1 MKHKMRNNVAV
12 IMAAGKGVRVGGEV
26 PKQFMPVHGR
36 MLMEY
41 SLQTFQDHPRIDEIF
56 VVLPEDYL
64 QMSELL
70 QYLFDNFSKITRI
83 LAGGEERFQ
92 SSWSAIQWFIDRRE
106 DNLLLHDAAR
116 PGLTPKIVDDLL
128 DTLENAEAAV
138 TAIPATDTVLKVNE
152 NMQLAASLDRK
163 TLYYAQTPQA
173 FKAGLLYDCFEEL
186 FADGTFL
193 PTDESGVVAHYRPDI
208 LIRIVQGSPANFKV
222 TYPEDIIRIP
232 VSD

>member
-1 MKHKMRNNVAV
+1 MRNNVAV

-26 PKQFMPVHGR
+26 PKQFMEVHGR

-64 QMSELL
+64 QMTELL
-70 QYLFDNFSKITRI
+70 QYLFDNYSKITRI

-92 SSWSAIQWFIDRRE
+92 SSWSAIQWFIDRK
-106 DNLLLHDAAR
+106 DDCLLLHDAAR
-116 PGLTPKIVDDLL
+116 PGLTPRIVDDLL

-138 TAIPATDTVLKVNE
+138 TAMPATDTVLQVDDK
-152 NMQLAASLDRK
+152 MQLANTLDRK

-173 FKAGLLYDCFEEL
+173 FRAGLLYDCFEEL

-208 LIRIVQGSPANFKV
+208 PIRIVQGSPANFKV

-232 VSD
+232 VAD

>member
-1 MKHKMRNNVAV
+1 
-12 IMAAGKGVRVGGEV
+12 
-26 PKQFMPVHGR
+26 
-36 MLMEY
+36 MEY

-70 QYLFDNFSKITRI
+70 QYLFDNYSKITRI

-92 SSWSAIQWFIDRRE
+92 SSWSAIQWFIDRRD

-116 PGLTPKIVDDLL
+116 PGLTPKIIDDLL
-128 DTLENAEAAV
+128 EALENAEAAV

-152 NMQLAASLDRK
+152 NMWMEASLDRK

-173 FKAGLLYDCFEEL
+173 FRAGLLYDCFEEL

-208 LIRIVQGSPANFKV
+208 PIQIVPGSPANFKV